1 MIIKKIPGLFL
12 GKGDRLRVSL
22 GKEEDGDQGNGG
34 NSLPSRAE
42 LEELEKERGGNGA
55 LKKLTELCSDLLK
68 IQIPF
73 FSKKMKENS
82 TNMRLIIDLY
92 CKYPKQVTPLTLS
105 PL

>member
-12 GKGDRLRVSL
+12 GRGDRLRVSL
-22 GKEEDGDQGNGG
+22 GKEEEGDQGSAG

-42 LEELEKERGGNGA
+42 LEELEREKGGSGA
-55 LKKLTELCSDLLK
+55 LKKLTELCIDLLK

-92 CKYPKQVTPLTLS
+92 CKYPREVAPLTMS